1 MSEVVQ
7 KKTIELSKAQ
17 MNLLKVSNLL
27 NIFEGLEKKEILRIT
42 AKVHFLN
49 CQKGDIVFKKGDDG
63 KDIFYILKGNIHLYA
78 KESSTIESKD
88 EFIITL
94 GKGQALGEIGS
105 ITGEKRG
112 ATAIADDETLLL
124 AFQIADDQNP
134 KILPIFNKFYK
145 NVIKILSDKLATSNK
160 K

>member
-1 MSEVVQ
+1 MSEIVQ
-7 KKTIELSKAQ
+7 KKSIELSKAQ

-27 NIFEGLEKKEILRIT
+27 NVFAGLEKKEILRVT
-42 AKVHFLN
+42 TKVHFLN
-49 CQKGDIVFKKGDDG
+49 CKNGDIVFKKGDGG

-78 KESSTIESKD
+78 NENSTIDSKD
-88 EFIITL
+88 DFIITL
-94 GKGQALGEIGS
+94 SKGEALGEIGS

-112 ATAIADDETLLL
+112 ATAIADDGTLLL
-124 AFQIADDQNP
+124 SFQIADDENP
-134 KILPIFNKFYK
+134 KISPIFNKFYK